1 MSSFLHTSTA
11 FHIFPSFFLVE
22 LGKKNGAILMT
33 YVQVTGKSRANI
45 LKEES
50 IDDGKRY
57 IVQLEY
63 DVKLLYPIKL
73 PTNYICRLE
82 TVDEEIIG
90 EVPIRLMRNNIPKEI
105 VRSGIYEDEGII
117 EVLNSDLEDGYS
129 VENIGILRILP

>member
-1 MSSFLHTSTA
+1 
-11 FHIFPSFFLVE
+11 
-22 LGKKNGAILMT
+22 MT